1 VAFPTDLR
9 IEWSVDHEST
19 DPRLR
24 QSAIV
29 DPDDLERS
37 LDQLGEEAAATEPFI
52 AELVK
57 SAGARLGIGLGTPG
71 SVLSFKESDEPPYF
85 VSVGRPDALD
95 KDVGFYF
102 QGRWSEFSERSLV
115 PLELARKAAR
125 QFLSTG
131 QRPDV
136 VEWEEV

>member
-29 DPDDLERS
+29 DPDDLERF
-37 LDQLGEEAAATEPFI
+37 LDELGEEAAATEPFI

-71 SVLSFKESDEPPYF
+71 SVLSFI
-85 VSVGRPDALD
+85 VQGVRRAALFWALLLFPW
-95 KDVGFYF
+95 VM
-102 QGRWSEFSERSLV
+102 
-115 PLELARKAAR
+115 
-125 QFLSTG
+125 
-131 QRPDV
+131 
-136 VEWEEV
+136 